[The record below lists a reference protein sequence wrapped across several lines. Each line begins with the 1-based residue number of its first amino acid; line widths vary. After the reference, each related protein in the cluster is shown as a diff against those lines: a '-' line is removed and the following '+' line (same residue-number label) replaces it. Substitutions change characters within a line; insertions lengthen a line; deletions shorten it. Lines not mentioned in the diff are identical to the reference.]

1 MGQLRQILK
10 STLNGLLPRSLFL
23 TQGRE
28 LRSGSA
34 LGNASGPAISLTFD
48 DGPHPVHTPALLD
61 ELEAAGIEATFFIVG
76 ERAKKHPGLVRRIAE
91 AGHELGNHTWTHSEP
106 RQTST
111 SQFLA
116 ELQRTRAF
124 LEDLTGNAC
133 GIVRPPKGELS
144 PGKLFGLLKSK
155 QPIVLW
161 NQDTKDYSMNGPA
174 EMGRWVAEYSPQ
186 HGDIVLMHD
195 VHPHATAGIALMRK
209 LHAYREVRFRKVS
222 DWLPGGLNPSLNKN
236 TNTSDQAAER
246 RQHIAPGVSP
256 MAPELSLGCGLSRFL
271 CLFSAE

>member
-1 MGQLRQILK
+1 MSQLRQILK

-34 LGNASGPAISLTFD
+34 LGKASGPAISLTFD
-48 DGPHPVHTPALLD
+48 DGPHPEHTPALLD
-61 ELEAAGIEATFFIVG
+61 ELDAAGIEATFFIVG
-76 ERAKKHPGLVRRIAE
+76 ERAKRHSALVRRIAE
-91 AGHELGNHTWTHSEP
+91 AGHEIGNHTWTHSEP

-111 SQFLA
+111 TQFLA

-124 LEDLTGNAC
+124 LEDLTGKPC

-144 PGKLFGLLKSK
+144 PGKLFGLLRTK

-161 NQDTKDYSMNGPA
+161 NQDTKDYAMSDPSA
-174 EMGRWVAEYSPQ
+174 MGRWVAEFLPR

-195 VHPHATAGIALMRK
+195 LHPHAVAGIALMRK
-209 LHAYREVRFRKVS
+209 LHAYRDVRFRRVS
-222 DWLPGGLNPSLNKN
+222 DWLPAVTRNVSLNVK
-236 TNTSDQAAER
+236 A
-246 RQHIAPGVSP
+246 GVS
-256 MAPELSLGCGLSRFL
+256 AT
-271 CLFSAE
+271 